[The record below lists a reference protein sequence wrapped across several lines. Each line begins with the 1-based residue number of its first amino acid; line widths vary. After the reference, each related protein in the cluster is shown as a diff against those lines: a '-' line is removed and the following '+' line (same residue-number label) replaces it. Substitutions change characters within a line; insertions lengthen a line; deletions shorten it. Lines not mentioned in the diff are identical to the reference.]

1 VCSSA
6 VSLKPAPLAANSRS
20 WEPLFSGLLLQPG
33 HGAVCAPV
41 SQLLGSQS
49 ASASHVP
56 YVLQLFEY
64 ILEYL
69 RTVRFGEPDHS
80 LALPADQTELA
91 QIVREVNTCVPCSS
105 SYDINIAASML
116 GSAAYFWR
124 SCVCCPCS
132 EQLPHAAVG
141 CTSVHVIA
149 AQALQLPVVSHC
161 RTTHFPIVSC
171 AVVSSACAAG

>member
-132 EQLPHAAVG
+132 EQLPHAAVA
-141 CTSVHVIA
+141 CTLLHVIA
-149 AQALQLPVVSHC
+149 VQALQLCMSQFW
-161 RTTHFPIVSC
+161 TTRFFMVSC
-171 AVVSSACAAG
+171 SIVSSACAAG